1 MPLTNNECRSNLRGL
16 GAETGCRH
24 GAVGGPEDS
33 CGPCPIFHFVN
44 GSSAAPNAAG
54 IVEQGSVDMVNI
66 DRQYAEFAAG
76 FVTAMAVAHQ
86 PFLLYFASHH
96 IHWPQFSM
104 DDLNGST
111 PRGPVGD
118 VSPAAPDLLLKPHRL
133 TAFQKCCLLPKPLH
147 HGRLTALQNAA
158 NRGWQPSTGLSGR

>member
-24 GAVGGPEDS
+24 GAVGGPEDN

-76 FVTAMAVAHQ
+76 FVTAMAALHQ

-118 VSPAAPDLLLKPHRL
+118 VSPA
-133 TAFQKCCLLPKPLH
+133 
-147 HGRLTALQNAA
+147 
-158 NRGWQPSTGLSGR
+158 